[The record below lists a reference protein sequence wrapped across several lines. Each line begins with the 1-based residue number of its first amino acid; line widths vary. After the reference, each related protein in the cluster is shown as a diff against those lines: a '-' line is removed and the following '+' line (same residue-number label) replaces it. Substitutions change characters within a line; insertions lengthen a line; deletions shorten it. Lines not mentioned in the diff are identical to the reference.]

1 MATKKK
7 VNEEVK
13 ATAKKAADK
22 VTAIEIE
29 AKKTVR
35 SAAKQTKAKV
45 AETKAKVE
53 KKAAAKKADAKE
65 VKAAV
70 AATKADKKPVAK
82 KPAAKKPA
90 AKKAP
95 KNEVIIQSPMGG
107 VITPAEVLKKVGP
120 VDQVYV
126 RVDENKA
133 YWVRGEET
141 GSVDLW

>member
-7 VNEEVK
+7 IAEEVKAVEAKVEKAATKVK
-13 ATAKKAADK
+13 ATAKKAAADVKAEEKK
-22 VTAIEIE
+22 VVAKAKAAEKKVV
-29 AKKTVR
+29 AKKP
-35 SAAKQTKAKV
+35 A
-45 AETKAKVE
+45 
-53 KKAAAKKADAKE
+53 
-65 VKAAV
+65 
-70 AATKADKKPVAK
+70 AK

-107 VITPAEVLKKVGP
+107 VITPAEVLAKVGP

-126 RVDENKA
+126 RVDQNKA

-141 GSVDLW
+141 GSVELW

>member
-7 VNEEVK
+7 ITEEVKAVEAKVGKAATKVK
-13 ATAKKAADK
+13 ATAKKAAADVKAEEKK
-22 VTAIEIE
+22 VVA
-29 AKKTVR
+29 
-35 SAAKQTKAKV
+35 KAK
-45 AETKAKVE
+45 AAE
-53 KKAAAKKADAKE
+53 KK
-65 VKAAV
+65 V
-70 AATKADKKPVAK
+70 VAK

-90 AKKAP
+90 AKKPVAKKAP

-107 VITPAEVLKKVGP
+107 VITPAEVLAKVGP

-126 RVDENKA
+126 RVDQNKA